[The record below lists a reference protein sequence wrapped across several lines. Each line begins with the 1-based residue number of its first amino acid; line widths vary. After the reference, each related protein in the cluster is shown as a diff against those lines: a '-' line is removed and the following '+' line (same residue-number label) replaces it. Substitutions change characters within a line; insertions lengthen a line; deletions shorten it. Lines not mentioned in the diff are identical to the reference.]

1 MSKVLEERFAEREEK
16 TADHA
21 EAVAAR
27 LRPGAYLPGQR
38 VVLKSSA
45 IITRY
50 GYLPTCVVLVAL
62 GDNFITPFVVWYG
75 SWQKGSW
82 VYSSGLYEST
92 LGGAMEAYTNRKASW
107 QGRSHGGV
115 IARTN

>member
-1 MSKVLEERFAEREEK
+1 MSKVLEQRFAEREEK

-21 EAVAAR
+21 AAVADR
-27 LRPGAYLPGQR
+27 LHAGRYLKGQKI
-38 VVLKSSA
+38 VLKSSA

-62 GDNFITPFVVWYG
+62 ANEYTPFVCWYG
-75 SWQKGSW
+75 SFQQGTWQFSAGQ
-82 VYSSGLYEST
+82 YEQT
-92 LGGAMEAYTNRKASW
+92 LAGAMEAYAKRKASW
-107 QGRSHGGV
+107 LGRSHEGV